1 MSDDNLYAPP
11 EADVEVSSGA
21 ENELAGRGAR
31 LGGAI
36 IDTLL
41 MLVIIWPL
49 MFFTDYV
56 ERAATDSLEPIDYVL
71 TTVPGFIMFFVFH
84 GYLLATRGQT
94 IGKMLVKT
102 RIVSVEDGKILR
114 FGPLIGLRY
123 VPIWVASLIPG
134 VGSILAVIDVLFI
147 FREDRRCVHDLIA
160 GTKVIR
166 A

>member
-11 EADVEVSSGA
+11 ESDVEVSTGA

-41 MLVIIWPL
+41 ILVVVWPI
-49 MFFTDYV
+49 MFLTDYV
-56 ERAATDSLEPIDYVL
+56 ARAATDTLEPMDYVIATL
-71 TTVPGFIMFFVFH
+71 PGFVMFFVFH

-94 IGKMLVKT
+94 VGKMLVKT
-102 RIVSVEDGKILR
+102 RIVSVEDGKILP
-114 FGPLIGLRY
+114 FGRLIGLRY
-123 VPIWVASLIPG
+123 IPIWVASLIP
-134 VGSILAVIDVLFI
+134 VIGSLLAMIDALFI
-147 FREDRRCVHDLIA
+147 FRADRRCVHDLIA